1 MVIIIII
8 TEPVVNIN
16 FKSLRSLKAE
26 ATKNIW
32 KKKGKWQQKSTAGST
47 SGGDGESASGVNE
60 ERKLNMDF

>member
-1 MVIIIII
+1 MAIIIFI

-32 KKKGKWQQKSTAGST
+32 KKNSKWQQNSTAGST
-47 SGGDGESASGVNE
+47 SRVDGESASGVN
-60 ERKLNMDF
+60 